1 MIMKTA
7 AILMLSTIL
16 LSACVSGPKPLRG
29 EFSNITPTQAAKDN
43 TVNAKVRWGGRIV
56 AVNNQA
62 QRSCFEIVGLD
73 LYSSARPQAQD
84 RSIGRFIACRSGFYD
99 PDVFKAGREVT
110 ITGAI
115 DAFESRKIG
124 EYDYRYPMVSADV
137 IYLWP
142 EQRDVDVIIERPYF
156 FW

>member
-1 MIMKTA
+1 MKTPLLVLA
-7 AILMLSTIL
+7 TLL

-29 EFSNITPTQAAKDN
+29 EFSNITPAQAAKGN
-43 TVNAKVRWGGRIV
+43 TVNAKIRWGGRIV

-73 LYSSARPQAQD
+73 MYASARPQGQD
-84 RSIGRFIACRSGFYD
+84 RSVGRFIACRAGFYD

-137 IYLWP
+137 VYLWP
-142 EQRDVDVIIERPYF
+142 EQRNVDVIIERPYF

>member
-1 MIMKTA
+1 MR
-7 AILMLSTIL
+7 ILIPVFTSL
-16 LSACVSGPKPLRG
+16 LLAACVTGPKPLRG
-29 EFSNITPTQAAKDN
+29 EYSNITPSQAAKDN
-43 TVNAKVRWGGRIV
+43 TVNAKIRWGGRIV

-62 QRSCFEIVGLD
+62 QRSCFEIVGQD
-73 LYSSARPQAQD
+73 LYGSARPQSMD

-124 EYDYRYPMVSADV
+124 EYEYRYPMVSADV
-137 IYLWP
+137 VYLWP
-142 EQRDVDVIIERPYF
+142 ERRDVDVIVERPYF

>member
-1 MIMKTA
+1 MRILIPVFTCLLLA
-7 AILMLSTIL
+7 ACAT
-16 LSACVSGPKPLRG
+16 GPKPLRG
-29 EFSNITPTQAAKDN
+29 EYSNITPSQAAKDN
-43 TVNAKVRWGGRIV
+43 TVNAKIRWGGRIV

-62 QRSCFEIVGLD
+62 QRSCFEIVGQD
-73 LYSSARPQAQD
+73 LYGSARPQSMD

-137 IYLWP
+137 VYLWP
-142 EQRDVDVIIERPYF
+142 ERRDVDVIVERPYF